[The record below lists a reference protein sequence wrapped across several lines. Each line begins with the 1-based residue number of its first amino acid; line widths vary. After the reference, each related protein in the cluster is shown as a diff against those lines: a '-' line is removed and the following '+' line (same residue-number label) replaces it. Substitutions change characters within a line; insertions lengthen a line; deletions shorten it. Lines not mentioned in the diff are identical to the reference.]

1 MEPTDFRKALGERI
15 RACRDAQNL
24 SQDRLAKMIGGT
36 SDGSYISRIERGKVS
51 VSVDNL
57 YKIALALN
65 IKVHDL
71 VNLDK
76 SISSMIK

>member
-1 MEPTDFRKALGERI
+1 
-15 RACRDAQNL
+15 
-24 SQDRLAKMIGGT
+24 MIGGT